1 MKIDLALEYVM
12 GYLSCGHIEGEVD
25 FAEEEEKDFKTLLKK
40 EKLTNEEENRLN
52 IYKKRIMKS
61 TKIII
66 DDYSLED
73 YGEPYWGD
81 LV

>member
-12 GYLSCGHIEGEVD
+12 GYLKYGHIEGEVD
-25 FAEEEEKDFKTLLKK
+25 FTEEEEKDFKTLLKK
-40 EKLTNEEENRLN
+40 EELTDEEEKRLD
-52 IYKKRIMKS
+52 IYKEKVMKS

-73 YGEPYWGD
+73 HGEPYWGD